1 MAKKSIKSTAKRTT
15 TLDVNSPK
23 LRNFI
28 VSALKEEGE
37 TTLVAE
43 IASGRATLRVNP
55 VLVAKFL
62 EKTQKKP
69 PRPTD
74 RDGSRQ
80 TSDEEV

>member
-1 MAKKSIKSTAKRTT
+1 MAKKSTKSTAKRTT

>member
-1 MAKKSIKSTAKRTT
+1 MVKKPTKSTAKRTT

-28 VSALKEEGE
+28 VSALKDDGE
-37 TTLVAE
+37 TTFVAE

-62 EKTQKKP
+62 EKTKKKP
-69 PRPTD
+69 AANESATAPT
-74 RDGSRQ
+74 
-80 TSDEEV
+80 TSDERG

>member
-1 MAKKSIKSTAKRTT
+1 MVKKPTKSTVKRTT

-23 LRNFI
+23 LRDFI

-37 TTLVAE
+37 TTFVAE

-62 EKTQKKP
+62 EKTKKKP
-69 PRPTD
+69 VRATPENSDAPRTGD
-74 RDGSRQ
+74 D
-80 TSDEEV
+80 

>member
-1 MAKKSIKSTAKRTT
+1 MAKKSTKSTAKRMT

-28 VSALKEEGE
+28 VSALKEDGVPA
-37 TTLVAE
+37 LVAE

-62 EKTQKKP
+62 EKTKKKP
-69 PRPTD
+69 VRATPENSDAPRTGD
-74 RDGSRQ
+74 D
-80 TSDEEV
+80 

>member
-1 MAKKSIKSTAKRTT
+1 MAKKPTKSTAKRTT

-28 VSALKEEGE
+28 VSALKEDGAP
-37 TTLVAE
+37 TLVAE

-62 EKTQKKP
+62 EKTKKKP
-69 PRPTD
+69 VRATPEN
-74 RDGSRQ
+74 
-80 TSDEEV
+80 SDAP

>member
-1 MAKKSIKSTAKRTT
+1 MAKKSTKPTTKRTK

-28 VSALKEEGE
+28 VSALKEDGE

-55 VLVAKFL
+55 ALVAKFL

-69 PRPTD
+69 VRATLENSDAPRTGD
-74 RDGSRQ
+74 D
-80 TSDEEV
+80 

>member
-1 MAKKSIKSTAKRTT
+1 MAKKSTKSTAKRTK

-28 VSALKEEGE
+28 VSALKEDGAP
-37 TTLVAE
+37 TLVAE

-62 EKTQKKP
+62 EKTKKKP
-69 PRPTD
+69 VRATPENSDAPRTGD
-74 RDGSRQ
+74 D
-80 TSDEEV
+80 

>member
-1 MAKKSIKSTAKRTT
+1 MAKKSTKSTAKRTT

-28 VSALKEEGE
+28 VSALKDDGE
-37 TTLVAE
+37 TTFVAE

-62 EKTQKKP
+62 EKTKKKP
-69 PRPTD
+69 VRTTPENSDAPRTGD
-74 RDGSRQ
+74 D
-80 TSDEEV
+80 

>member
-1 MAKKSIKSTAKRTT
+1 MVKKPTKSTAKRTT

-28 VSALKEEGE
+28 VSALKDDGE
-37 TTLVAE
+37 TAFVAE

-62 EKTQKKP
+62 EKTKKMP
-69 PRPTD
+69 VRATPENSDAPRTGD
-74 RDGSRQ
+74 D
-80 TSDEEV
+80 

>member
-1 MAKKSIKSTAKRTT
+1 MAKESTKPTTKRTK
-15 TLDVNSPK
+15 TLDANSPK

-28 VSALKEEGE
+28 VSALKDDGE

-55 VLVAKFL
+55 ELVAKFL
-62 EKTQKKP
+62 DKTQKKP

>member
-1 MAKKSIKSTAKRTT
+1 MVKKPTKSTAKRTT

-28 VSALKEEGE
+28 VSALKDGDE

-55 VLVAKFL
+55 ALVAKFL
-62 EKTQKKP
+62 EKTKKKP
-69 PRPTD
+69 VRATPENSDAPRTGD
-74 RDGSRQ
+74 D
-80 TSDEEV
+80 

>member
-1 MAKKSIKSTAKRTT
+1 MAKKSTKSTVKRTT

-28 VSALKEEGE
+28 VSALKDDGE
-37 TTLVAE
+37 TTFVAE

-62 EKTQKKP
+62 EKTKKKP
-69 PRPTD
+69 VRATPENSDAPRTGD
-74 RDGSRQ
+74 D
-80 TSDEEV
+80 

>member
-1 MAKKSIKSTAKRTT
+1 MAKKPTIKRAK

-37 TTLVAE
+37 TTFVAE

-55 VLVAKFL
+55 ALVAKFL
-62 EKTQKKP
+62 EKTKKKP
-69 PRPTD
+69 VRATPENSDAPRTGD
-74 RDGSRQ
+74 D
-80 TSDEEV
+80 

>member
-1 MAKKSIKSTAKRTT
+1 MVKKPTKSTVKRTT

-23 LRNFI
+23 LRDFI
-28 VSALKEEGE
+28 ISALKDDGE

-43 IASGRATLRVNP
+43 IAGGRATLRVNP
-55 VLVAKFL
+55 ALVAKFL
-62 EKTQKKP
+62 EKTKKKP

>member
-1 MAKKSIKSTAKRTT
+1 MIKKPTVKRMKA
-15 TLDVNSPK
+15 LDVNSPK

-28 VSALKEEGE
+28 VSALKDGDE

-43 IASGRATLRVNP
+43 IAGGRATLRVNP
-55 VLVAKFL
+55 ALVAKFL
-62 EKTQKKP
+62 EKTKKKP
-69 PRPTD
+69 LRPTD